1 MSPNGNEIKSITNP
15 HIHFSSV
22 YYLFPLTQSDIDQYS
37 EVLEKTGVEID
48 AIKYIRRWK

>member
-1 MSPNGNEIKSITNP
+1 MTMKSDQSS
-15 HIHFSSV
+15 IHLSISSYLF

-37 EVLEKTGVEID
+37 EVLEKTGVELD